1 MHFRK
6 TAKRH
11 KLNIMGEKLNKKIL
25 IVEDE
30 APLRNAVTDILSFEG
45 FTVFQAKNG
54 QEGLDLA
61 LKEHPDLILLDL
73 MMPIMDGLTML
84 EKLRQDAEFGKT
96 AAVILLTNINDPEK
110 VAMATEAGSYDFLVK
125 SDWNI
130 EDVVKKI
137 KGRLGIA
144 M

>member
-1 MHFRK
+1 M
-6 TAKRH
+6 T
-11 KLNIMGEKLNKKIL
+11 EKNNKKIL

-30 APLRNAVTDILSFEG
+30 TPLRNAVTDILTFEG

-84 EKLRQDAEFGKT
+84 EKLRQDQEFGKT

-130 EDVVKKI
+130 EDVVRKI
-137 KGRLGIA
+137 KGRLGLA
-144 M
+144 

>member
-1 MHFRK
+1 M
-6 TAKRH
+6 TEQ
-11 KLNIMGEKLNKKIL
+11 INKKIL

-30 APLRNAVTDILSFEG
+30 APLRNAVSDILSFEG

-54 QEGLDLA
+54 QEGLDIA
-61 LKEHPDLILLDL
+61 LKEHPDLTLLDL
-73 MMPIMDGLTML
+73 MMPVMDGLTML
-84 EKLRQDAEFGKT
+84 EKLRQDQDWGAS

-110 VAMATEAGSYDFLVK
+110 VAQATEAGSYDFLVK

-137 KGRLGIA
+137 KGRLGVA
-144 M
+144 

>member
-1 MHFRK
+1 MP
-6 TAKRH
+6 
-11 KLNIMGEKLNKKIL
+11 EKIDKKIL

-54 QEGLDLA
+54 QEGLDIA
-61 LKEHPDLILLDL
+61 LREHPDLILLDL
-73 MMPIMDGLTML
+73 MMPVMDGLTML
-84 EKLRQDAEFGKT
+84 EKLRADAEYGKN

-110 VAMATEAGSYDFLVK
+110 VAQATEAGSYDFLVK

-130 EDVVKKI
+130 EDVVKKL
-137 KGRLGIA
+137 KGRLGLPS
-144 M
+144 

>member
-1 MHFRK
+1 MPTK
-6 TAKRH
+6 
-11 KLNIMGEKLNKKIL
+11 IDKKIL

-30 APLRNAVTDILSFEG
+30 TPLRNAVSDILTFEG
-45 FTVFQAKNG
+45 FGVLQAKNG
-54 QEGLDLA
+54 QEGLDIALA
-61 LKEHPDLILLDL
+61 EHPDLILLDL
-73 MMPIMDGLTML
+73 MMPVMYGLTML
-84 EKLRQDAEFGKT
+84 EKLRQDPEYGKK

-137 KGRLGIA
+137 KGRLGIDLA
-144 M
+144 

>member
-1 MHFRK
+1 MADPNH
-6 TAKRH
+6 
-11 KLNIMGEKLNKKIL
+11 KKIL
-25 IVEDE
+25 VVEDE
-30 APLRNAVTDILSFEG
+30 APLRTAVSDILGFEG

-84 EKLRQDAEFGKT
+84 EKLREDKTWGKS

-110 VAMATEAGSYDFLVK
+110 VAQATEAGSFDFLVK

-137 KGRLGIA
+137 KLRLNIA
-144 M
+144 

>member
-1 MHFRK
+1 M
-6 TAKRH
+6 A
-11 KLNIMGEKLNKKIL
+11 EPLNKKVL

-30 APLRNAVTDILSFEG
+30 APLRNAVSDILTFEG

-54 QEGLDLA
+54 QEGLDIA
-61 LKEHPDLILLDL
+61 LKEHPDLTLLDL

-84 EKLRQDAEFGKT
+84 EKLRQDQEWGAQ

-110 VAMATEAGSYDFLVK
+110 VAQATEAGSYDFLVK

-137 KGRLGIA
+137 KGRLGIPL
-144 M
+144 

>member
-1 MHFRK
+1 MPTK
-6 TAKRH
+6 
-11 KLNIMGEKLNKKIL
+11 INKKIL

-30 APLRNAVTDILSFEG
+30 TPLRNAVLDILTFEG
-45 FTVFQAKNG
+45 FEVFQAKNG
-54 QEGLDLA
+54 QEGLEIA
-61 LKEHPDLILLDL
+61 LKERPDLILLDL

-84 EKLRQDAEFGKT
+84 EKLRQDADYGKK

-137 KGRLGIA
+137 KGRLGIDQ
-144 M
+144 

>member
-1 MHFRK
+1 M
-6 TAKRH
+6 TS
-11 KLNIMGEKLNKKIL
+11 KLNKKIL

-30 APLRNAVTDILSFEG
+30 TPLRNAVSDILSFEG
-45 FTVFQAKNG
+45 FEVFQAKNG

-73 MMPIMDGLTML
+73 MMPVMDGLTML
-84 EKLRQDAEFGKT
+84 EKLRNDQIYGKN

-110 VAMATEAGSYDFLVK
+110 VALATEAGSYDFLVK

-137 KGRLGIA
+137 KGRLGIDL
-144 M
+144 

>member
-1 MHFRK
+1 M
-6 TAKRH
+6 TS
-11 KLNIMGEKLNKKIL
+11 KLNKKIL

-30 APLRNAVTDILSFEG
+30 APLRNAVSDILTFEG
-45 FTVFQAKNG
+45 FEVFQAKNG
-54 QEGLDLA
+54 QEGLDTA

-84 EKLRQDAEFGKT
+84 EKLRQDAEFGKS
-96 AAVILLTNINDPEK
+96 AAVILLTNINDPDK

-137 KGRLGIA
+137 KGRLGIS
-144 M
+144 

>member
-1 MHFRK
+1 M
-6 TAKRH
+6 A
-11 KLNIMGEKLNKKIL
+11 EPLNKKIL

-30 APLRNAVTDILSFEG
+30 APLRNAVSDILTFEG

-54 QEGLDLA
+54 QEGLDIA
-61 LKEHPDLILLDL
+61 LKEHPDLTLLDL

-84 EKLRQDAEFGKT
+84 EKLRQDQEWGT
-96 AAVILLTNINDPEK
+96 QAAVILLTNINDPEK
-110 VAMATEAGSYDFLVK
+110 VAQATEAGSYDFLVK

-137 KGRLGIA
+137 KGRLGIPL
-144 M
+144 

>member
-1 MHFRK
+1 MS
-6 TAKRH
+6 
-11 KLNIMGEKLNKKIL
+11 GKLNKKIL

-30 APLRNAVTDILSFEG
+30 APLRNAVSDILSFEG
-45 FTVFQAKNG
+45 FEVFQAKNG
-54 QEGLDLA
+54 QEGLDIA
-61 LKEHPDLILLDL
+61 LKEQPDLILLDL

-84 EKLRQDAEFGKT
+84 EKLRQDPGFGKT

-137 KGRLGIA
+137 KTRLGIV
-144 M
+144 

>member
-1 MHFRK
+1 MV
-6 TAKRH
+6 AP
-11 KLNIMGEKLNKKIL
+11 INKKVL

-30 APLRNAVTDILSFEG
+30 APLRNAVADILAFEG

-61 LKEHPDLILLDL
+61 LKEHPDLTLLDL
-73 MMPIMDGLTML
+73 MMPVMDGLTML
-84 EKLRQDAEFGKT
+84 EKLRQDPEWGSG

-110 VAMATEAGSYDFLVK
+110 VAQATEAGSYDFLVK

-137 KGRLGIA
+137 KLRLGVA
-144 M
+144 

>member
-1 MHFRK
+1 MP
-6 TAKRH
+6 AK
-11 KLNIMGEKLNKKIL
+11 IDKKIL

-30 APLRNAVTDILSFEG
+30 TPLRNAVSDILTFEG
-45 FTVFQAKNG
+45 FEVFQAKNG
-54 QEGLDLA
+54 QEGLDAA

-73 MMPIMDGLTML
+73 MMPVMDGLTML
-84 EKLRQDAEFGKT
+84 EKLRQDADYGKK

-137 KGRLGIA
+137 KGRLNIELT
-144 M
+144 

>member
-1 MHFRK
+1 MPER
-6 TAKRH
+6 
-11 KLNIMGEKLNKKIL
+11 LNKKVL

-30 APLRNAVTDILSFEG
+30 TPLRNAVSDILSFEG
-45 FTVFQAKNG
+45 FDVFQAKNG

-61 LKEHPDLILLDL
+61 LKEHPDIILLDL

-84 EKLRQDAEFGKT
+84 EKLREDQEYGKN

-130 EDVVKKI
+130 EDVVVKI
-137 KGRLGIA
+137 KTRLGIA
-144 M
+144 

>member
-1 MHFRK
+1 MPE
-6 TAKRH
+6 
-11 KLNIMGEKLNKKIL
+11 LLNKKIL

-30 APLRNAVTDILSFEG
+30 APLRNAVSDILTFEG

-54 QEGLDLA
+54 QEGLDIS

-84 EKLRQDAEFGKT
+84 EKLRQDQEWGAS

-110 VAMATEAGSYDFLVK
+110 VAQATEAGSYDFLVK

-137 KGRLGIA
+137 KGRLGIPL
-144 M
+144 

>member
-1 MHFRK
+1 MPER
-6 TAKRH
+6 
-11 KLNIMGEKLNKKIL
+11 LNKKVL

-30 APLRNAVTDILSFEG
+30 TPLRNAVSDILSFEG
-45 FTVFQAKNG
+45 FDVFQAKNG

-61 LKEHPDLILLDL
+61 LKERPDIILLDL

-84 EKLRQDAEFGKT
+84 EKLREDQEYGKK

-130 EDVVKKI
+130 EDVVVKI
-137 KGRLGIA
+137 KTRLGIA
-144 M
+144 

>member
-1 MHFRK
+1 M
-6 TAKRH
+6 TS
-11 KLNIMGEKLNKKIL
+11 KLNKKIL

-30 APLRNAVTDILSFEG
+30 APLRNAVSDILTFEG
-45 FTVFQAKNG
+45 FEVFQAKNG
-54 QEGLDLA
+54 QEGLDTA

-84 EKLRQDAEFGKT
+84 EKLRQDAEFGKS
-96 AAVILLTNINDPEK
+96 AAVILLTNINDPDK

-144 M
+144 